1 MSQLLFTASSQKQ
14 FGDWGVGIEND
25 PDSGPEGLENPN
37 NYKNDLRNTIK
48 IPKNSEIAVVNCEI
62 NRDMTFDLNVKNR
75 FYWWYGELL
84 DPTLSQNQVGI
95 LPFPIQMSSI
105 IDVDEHGKSNVDHL
119 DYNDLPADRYAEI
132 IQKACNECICIPEFY
147 HGTEVT
153 IDAASGGRK
162 LSFTTTAHGAAKA
175 LTNGLGIPDY
185 APAKGRPIQS
195 WVGLFQPNKEGI
207 NWDTE
212 WTISTN
218 KAGSNIVGGT
228 VKREAADSSFDIE
241 EDDSVGSGYTKLKGD
256 WDDLCR
262 VVCRTAP
269 LSRTDGKC
277 IFDFSKA
284 DSGWECGLTR
294 PQTAKT
300 YRGSDEITRFAFT
313 PGNGDPRGND
323 VLSNQCD
330 YVVKYW
336 DKDNAG
342 TKKIHVYQL
351 VRETTSD
358 LEDELPEGYSF
369 MKEIIY
375 YGNDA
380 GDRPDSQID
389 ENDIGSKGE
398 KYKFLQFHLKGNEME
413 IGLSATV
420 GGSYDIVTTTFT
432 QDGDI
437 TQHTLP
443 SGMNTWALYPLV
455 SMPKEDDVIE
465 VCKYDVNDDSKVGIN
480 WSVPYPES
488 TSFNYPLDK
497 VDRCNT
503 AELTGVDDTE
513 ELDADGNAIRPW
525 LGGSSF
531 YGWGVST
538 ADSGYTEDWGAAGLI
553 AWRYEFLRSRNYKEN
568 GMDGNAATY
577 PCRYLGLDA
586 GNEAPDEEHGI
597 LTQKGEWDEENGFD
611 APGVYS
617 TDVGGNGTG
626 LDEPPNMAK
635 KLGVFYRNIF
645 QTIDGTTTNLAKVA
659 GAGARARWVV
669 VGADEFGDEPDL
681 MLIEVLPFNQESYN
695 MSASVPS
702 KMVYVVPKSDHRGK
716 LDGKMFHEAKDRY
729 YVSLNNPN
737 DLYINHLE
745 VRFTDKSGQTTTDL
759 TGASAV
765 TFHIQPERGRMLT

>member
-48 IPKNSEIAVVNCEI
+48 IPKHSEIAVVNCEI
-62 NRDMTFDLNVKNR
+62 NRDMCFDLNEEDR

-95 LPFPIQMSSI
+95 LPMPIQMSSI
-105 IDVDEHGKSNVDHL
+105 VDVDEDGKSNVDHL
-119 DYNDLPADRYAEI
+119 DYSCLASDRYAEI
-132 IQKACNECICIPEFY
+132 IQDACNACICIPEFY
-147 HGTEVT
+147 RGTTVT
-153 IDAASGGRK
+153 IDPASAGRK
-162 LSFTTTAHGAAKA
+162 LQFTTTAHGAAKA

-185 APAKGRPIQS
+185 APAGGARPVQS

-212 WTISTN
+212 WTVNTN
-218 KAGSNIVGGT
+218 KGDLVGGQIF
-228 VKREAADSSFDIE
+228 RHAADSSFDIE

-277 IFDFSKA
+277 IFEVDGVLN
-284 DSGWECGLTR
+284 GWECGLTR

-336 DKDNAG
+336 DKDLAG

-358 LEDELPEGYSF
+358 LDDELPEGYSF
-369 MKEIIY
+369 MREVIY
-375 YGNDA
+375 WGSEE
-380 GDRPDSQID
+380 GGRPKNQITETDMVSQ
-389 ENDIGSKGE
+389 GK
-398 KYKFLQFHLKGNEME
+398 KYKFLQFNLKGNALQ
-413 IGLSATV
+413 IGMSATV
-420 GGSYDIVTTTFT
+420 GGAYDIVTTTFT
-432 QDGDI
+432 QDG
-437 TQHTLP
+437 TTVQHTLP
-443 SGMNTWALYPLV
+443 TGMNSMALYPLV
-455 SMPKEDDVIE
+455 SIPNDGGAIRIKQ
-465 VCKYDVNDDSKVGIN
+465 YDVNDDSKVHIN
-480 WSVPYPES
+480 WSVPYPDS

-503 AELTGVDDTE
+503 EALTGIADTE
-513 ELDADGNAIRPW
+513 EVDDDGNAIRPW

-538 ADSGYTEDWGAAGLI
+538 ADEGYTEDWGCAGVV
-553 AWRYEFLRSRNYKEN
+553 AWRYEFLRSRDYKQN
-568 GMDGNAATY
+568 GMNGSAAPTY
-577 PCRYLGLDA
+577 PCRYKLLDA
-586 GNEAPDEEHGI
+586 NNECPDLEHGI

-617 TDVGGNGTG
+617 TDVGDMGVN
-626 LDEPPNMAK
+626 EPPNMAR
-635 KLGVFYRNIF
+635 KLGVFYRNLY
-645 QTIDGTTTNLAKVA
+645 QTIDGESQSITKVP
-659 GAGARARWVV
+659 GANHRARWVV
-669 VGADEFGDEPDL
+669 NGADEFGDEPDL

-737 DLYINHLE
+737 DIYINHLE

-765 TFHIQPERGRMLT
+765 TFHIQPERGRMLS